1 MNWNLLCFGLM
12 SFAIA
17 LGMTLVNRA
26 AATRRNDLRAVQA
39 MHVRATSRFGGLAIL
54 VAFASALFLGQI
66 PANSMITNVLICVLP
81 IFVVGI
87 SEDAGWQVRPR
98 WRLLAAACSS
108 FLVIFVYGSVIDRL
122 GISYIDFVFEQQ
134 AIAVAITVLALMGV
148 SHSFNLLDG
157 LHGLCGLTA
166 VIIALALMLIA
177 VKAGQV
183 NFGLALALLVAALV
197 GFLALNFPWGLV
209 FLGDAGATCLGFI
222 LACTAVNILNLQP
235 DVAPWALGLVFFWPI
250 ADTLLTIA
258 RRLKRG
264 RPATHPDR
272 MHFHHVVMRAF
283 EILVQRKKNRAIS
296 NPAATLILLPMI
308 ATPSVTG
315 VLFWNR
321 NDLALTA
328 TVVFAALFLA
338 TYGAIVRRA
347 KQRRRMLTAA
357 APKAIHTLYAHHKVE
372 E

>member
-1 MNWNLLCFGLM
+1 MNWNLLSFGLTSLAL
-12 SFAIA
+12 SFGAI
-17 LGMTLVNRA
+17 LLSRA
-26 AATRRNDLRAVQA
+26 APTWRNDLRAVQS

-54 VAFASALFLGQI
+54 VAFVSGLLFGPI
-66 PANSMITNVLICVLP
+66 PANSMISNVLLCVLP

-87 SEDAGWQVRPR
+87 SEDAGWHVAPR

-108 FLVIFVYGSVIDRL
+108 LLMIFFYGSVIDRL
-122 GISYIDFVFEQQ
+122 GVSYVDFVFEQQ
-134 AIAVAITVLALMGV
+134 AIAVAFTVLALMGV
-148 SHSFNLLDG
+148 SQSFNLMDG

-166 VIIALALMLIA
+166 VIIAVALMLIA
-177 VKAGQV
+177 IKAGHVDLGQ
-183 NFGLALALLVAALV
+183 ALALLVVALA

-235 DVAPWALGLVFFWPI
+235 EVNSWALALVFFWPI

-347 KQRRRMLTAA
+347 KQRRRMFTAA
-357 APKAIHTLYAHHKVE
+357 VPKAIDTLDLHHEVE